1 MRIVFSGAG
10 PMTVMTATNLSEQGH
25 DIIIIEVEKE
35 KIDQISEDLDCSFVH
50 GDASK
55 PAVLKQVDP
64 GTCDFLFC
72 LTNSDQV
79 NIITALLG
87 RSMGFERVIPSIENA
102 ELQQLCRELGLEDT
116 IIPVHT
122 MSRYLQQ
129 MVQGLDSI
137 ELSTFLKNDA
147 RLFSFIA
154 GKDQAGPKDDLDLP
168 DNAEVIFYY
177 RGDDFKF
184 IDADTGFKKGDEIV
198 ILTQRDNLETLSE
211 RFTPKTSQKEDDR

>member
-10 PMTVMTATNLSEQGH
+10 PMTVMTAQNLAEEGH
-25 DIIIIEVEKE
+25 EIIVIEVEKE
-35 KIDQISEDLDCSFVH
+35 KIDQISEELDCSFVH

-55 PAVLKQVDP
+55 PAVLNQVDP
-64 GTCDFLFC
+64 KACDFLFC

-87 RSMGFERVIPSIENA
+87 RSMGFERVVPSIENV
-102 ELQQLCRELGLEDT
+102 ELQQLCKELGLDDT

-122 MSRYLQQ
+122 MSRYLLQ
-129 MVQGLDSI
+129 MIQGLDSI

-154 GKDQAGPKDDLDLP
+154 GKAQAEPKDKLDLP

-177 RGDDFKF
+177 RKDAFKF
-184 IDADTGFKKGDEIV
+184 VDASTRFKKDDEIV
-198 ILTQRDNLETLSE
+198 ILTQRDNLEALRE
-211 RFTPKTSQKEDDR
+211 RFNPKTSETEE